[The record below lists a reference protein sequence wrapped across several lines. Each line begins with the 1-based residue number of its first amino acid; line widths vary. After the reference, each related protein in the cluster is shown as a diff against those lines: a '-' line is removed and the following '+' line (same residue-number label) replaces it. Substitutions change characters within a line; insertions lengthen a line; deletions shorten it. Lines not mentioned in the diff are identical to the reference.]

1 MNKYEMLHKFLK
13 KKIGHD
19 CSRLI
24 LADVWD
30 YDSKKP
36 QYLTCKGLN
45 YAIHNNFEDA
55 QFKNIFTRRNRTV
68 FLFLNDFLPYKYFID
83 NLAMFDHNDFV
94 WNKED
99 YIYTRGID
107 RPFLKNQHWGGKNG
121 KYEKKKY
128 YGCVDEPDYHYYIR
142 LPTDIYF
149 KDNHYYFINE
159 KTDI

>member
-1 MNKYEMLHKFLK
+1 MNKYEMLHNFLK

-24 LADVWD
+24 LEYIYD

-36 QYLTCKGLN
+36 IETKLIYNQIQFTNRNEKVYYFLEYYIYN
-45 YAIHNNFEDA
+45 NNFATPFATPNLIDYYDSIA
-55 QFKNIFTRRNRTV
+55 
-68 FLFLNDFLPYKYFID
+68 LFN
-83 NLAMFDHNDFV
+83 HSDFV

-99 YIYTRGID
+99 YIFTRGID
-107 RPFLKNQHWGGKNG
+107 TNFLLH
-121 KYEKKKY
+121 KYENIKYIPFKKNSQ
-128 YGCVDEPDYHYYIR
+128 CNYHDGII

-159 KTDI
+159 KINI